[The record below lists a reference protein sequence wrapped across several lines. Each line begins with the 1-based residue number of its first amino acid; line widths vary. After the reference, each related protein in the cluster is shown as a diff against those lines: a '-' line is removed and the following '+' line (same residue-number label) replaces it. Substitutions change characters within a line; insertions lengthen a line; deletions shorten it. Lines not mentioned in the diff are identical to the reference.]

1 MIILLHKCG
10 FQGNI
15 NLYKKGEKMYLIKM
29 VHARQ
34 IMDSRGNPTVECD
47 IVLSGGARG
56 RAAVPSGA
64 STGTF
69 EAL

>member
-1 MIILLHKCG
+1 
-10 FQGNI
+10 
-15 NLYKKGEKMYLIKM
+15 MYTITK

-34 IMDSRGNPTVECD
+34 IMDSRGNPTIECD
-47 IVLSGGARG
+47 IMLSGGAMG

-69 EAL
+69 EALATAVPHTWAKAY